1 MNSARRKLVLY
12 GLAAVLVVAVIV
24 ALAPHGRGGG
34 GKGTQAPTAAA
45 SRTSAATRSPAPASA
60 ASSLAPSHTSPQSRR
75 PPLQPPRAA
84 PWKAAAVSAARPFVT
99 WFDRWLAGE
108 STARQA
114 PHVTR
119 RYAAT
124 LRATVN
130 NVPPGARRQVA
141 AIVSLIPAG
150 MPPTAAH
157 PHEAW
162 IYTTTRSNGAL
173 VRFTVEERLTAGH
186 WLVYSLYQGS

>member
-1 MNSARRKLVLY
+1 MPWH
-12 GLAAVLVVAVIV
+12 AA
-24 ALAPHGRGGG
+24 ALA
-34 GKGTQAPTAAA
+34 TA
-45 SRTSAATRSPAPASA
+45 
-60 ASSLAPSHTSPQSRR
+60 
-75 PPLQPPRAA
+75 RA
-84 PWKAAAVSAARPFVT
+84 FVT

-114 PHVTR
+114 PHVTP

-130 NVPPGARRQVA
+130 HVPPGARRQVA

-173 VRFTVEERLTAGH
+173 VRFTVEERLTTGH